1 NDQLYDVLAPTLSI
15 SGSTVT
21 SDKKAKFVIWR
32 KSINAE
38 DKTMEAVHRTTEFSG
53 SLIYPFDNTNFKYH
67 VGGITRSRVS
77 NLLSI

>member
-32 KSINAE
+32 KAVNAE
-38 DKTMEAVHRTTEFSG
+38 NKAIETVHRTNNFSG
-53 SLIYPFDNTNFKYH
+53 FLTYPFDTTNFIYY

-77 NLLSI
+77 SLI